1 MEPNVAIVGPA
12 RSGKDSMAAMLREF
26 FGYERASFA
35 DRLKEEV
42 SRMLRREGIPADI
55 EGRKE
60 LYRPL
65 LQAYGMLRRNID
77 PEYWVRPVIE
87 SIYNFNKFGIPV
99 VVTDARFANEIVWL
113 EELKFKFVELRM
125 SDDHV
130 REMLARYGGDPSI
143 LVHPSETEW
152 KNVLEPDL
160 VVQSIPGDLVRM
172 AEEVAAGL
180 GLLAGFKE
188 TERKVFHMDLRRFY
202 AV

>member
-12 RSGKDSMAAMLREF
+12 RSGKDSMASMLLEF

-42 SRMLRREGIPADI
+42 RRMLRREGIPADI

-60 LYRPL
+60 LFRPL
-65 LQAYGMLRRNID
+65 LQAYGMLRRNLD
-77 PEYWVRPVIE
+77 PEYWIRPVLE
-87 SIYNFNKFGIPV
+87 SIRNFNRCGVPV

-113 EELKFKFVELRM
+113 EEMGFRFVELRM

-143 LVHPSETEW
+143 LAHPSETEW
-152 KNVLEPDL
+152 KSVLEPDL
-160 VVQSIPGDLVRM
+160 VVQSIPGELVRM
-172 AEEVAAGL
+172 AEEIAEGL
-180 GLLAGFKE
+180 GLIAGFKE
-188 TERKVFHMDLRRFY
+188 AERRVFHMDLRRFY